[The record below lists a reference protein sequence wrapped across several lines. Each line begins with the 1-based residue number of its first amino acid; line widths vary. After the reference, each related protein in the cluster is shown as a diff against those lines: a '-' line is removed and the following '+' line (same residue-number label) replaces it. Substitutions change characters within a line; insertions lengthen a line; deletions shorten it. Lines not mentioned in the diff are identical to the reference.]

1 MIGKGFTRRK
11 FLQGLAVAGLGAAGT
26 QLLAACA
33 APGPAAA
40 PVTDSTGAAEA
51 PAATDV
57 AIRVQAPAGDGAAM
71 SIEFAQRYQDD
82 TGIEVIIEETIYG
95 EIETKTQ
102 TGFISNTLQDV
113 VYGHHRWLFINFV
126 KGIYLELDDLWATD
140 PLPDFDDIYP
150 SVLTGNSLDGKNF
163 SVPIHVHPGGNIAVN
178 YNKTWLDELGLA
190 EPQPGWTFDDWTE
203 LVRSAAD
210 PEQHIFGIGFEGM
223 NSFHYYSN
231 VSRAFGA
238 PESRDGWLMNE
249 EGTQIIYNTE
259 LHEQVAM
266 WYLDLLDSQVAM
278 RQADY
283 IEGNPANVFQAGLSA
298 TYASNAGV
306 VANNVRI
313 VEDRFD
319 LGVILLPVGPEG
331 RYGSCYSGNQYMLN
345 SASEHVEEAY
355 GLLKYYS
362 SAEAGIHQV
371 VTGIRMPNGHRSA
384 WLDEDVNNVSNIYG
398 ICDEVLS
405 EGIEP
410 FPMPRNTRFT
420 EANNIFQNELDL
432 VWEGQA
438 DWASQAAL
446 IEQRVQ
452 EVLDMDRPE

>member
-1 MIGKGFTRRK
+1 MIGKNVTRRR
-11 FLQGLAVAGLGAAGT
+11 FLKGLAVTGLGAAGA

-33 APGPAAA
+33 APAPAAA
-40 PVTDSTGAAEA
+40 PATDSTDAASA

-57 AIRVQAPAGDGAAM
+57 AVRVQAPAGDGASM

-82 TGIEVIIEETIYG
+82 TGVEVIIEETIYN

-102 TGFISNTLQDV
+102 TGYISGTLQDV

-126 KGIYLELDDLWATD
+126 KGIYMELDDLWASD

-150 SVLTGNSLDGKNF
+150 SVLTGNTLDGKNF
-163 SVPIHVHPGGNIAVN
+163 SVPVHVHPGGNIAVN
-178 YNKTWLDELGLA
+178 YNKTWLDERGVA

-203 LVRSAAD
+203 MARNAAD
-210 PEQHIFGIGFEGM
+210 TETNIFGIGFEGM

-238 PESRDGWLMNE
+238 PDSRDGWLMNE
-249 EGTQIIYNTE
+249 EGTQITYNTE
-259 LHEQVAM
+259 LHEQIGM
-266 WYLDLLDSQVAM
+266 WYLDLLENKVAM

-283 IEGNPANVFQAGLSA
+283 IENNPANVFQAGLAA
-298 TYASNAGV
+298 TFASNAGV

-313 VEDRFD
+313 IEDRFE
-319 LGVILLPVGPEG
+319 LGVVLLPVGPEG

-345 SASEHVEEAY
+345 SATENPEEAY
-355 GLLKYYS
+355 GLLQYYS
-362 SAEAGIHQV
+362 SADAGIFQV
-371 VTGIRMPNGHRSA
+371 VTGVRMPNGHKSA
-384 WLDEDVNNVSNIYG
+384 WTNEDVNNVSSIYG
-398 ICDEVLS
+398 ICDSVLT

-420 EANNIFQNELDL
+420 EANNIFQNEIDL

-438 DWASQAAL
+438 DWASQAAV
-446 IEQRVQ
+446 IEERVQ
-452 EVLDMDRPE
+452 EVLDQDRPE

>member
-1 MIGKGFTRRK
+1 MVRRNVTRRK
-11 FLQGLAVAGLGAAGT
+11 FLQGLAVTGFGAAGA

-33 APGPAAA
+33 APAPSSAPAS
-40 PVTDSTGAAEA
+40 DSTDAADA

-57 AIRVQAPAGDGAAM
+57 SVRVQAPAGDGAAM

-82 TGIEVIIEETIYG
+82 TGVEVIIEETIYG

-102 TGFISNTLQDV
+102 TGYISGTLQDV
-113 VYGHHRWLFINFV
+113 AYGHHRWLFINFV
-126 KGIYLELDDLWATD
+126 KGIYLPLDDLWATD

-150 SVLTGNSLDGKNF
+150 SVLSGNALDGVNF
-163 SVPIHVHPGGNIAVN
+163 SIPVHVHPGGNIAVN
-178 YNKTWLDELGLA
+178 YNRDWLNERGIA
-190 EPQPGWTFDDWTE
+190 EPEAGWTIDDWTE
-203 LVRSAAD
+203 MVRNAAD
-210 PEQHIFGIGFEGM
+210 PEEELFGIGFEGM

-238 PESRDGWLMNE
+238 PDSRDGWIMNE
-249 EGTQIIYNTE
+249 EGTQLIYNTE
-259 LHEQVAM
+259 LHEQIAA
-266 WYLDLLDSQVAM
+266 WYLDLLDSGVAM

-283 IEGNPANVFQAGLSA
+283 IENSPANVFQAGLCA

-306 VANNVRI
+306 VAINSRV

-319 LGVILLPVGPEG
+319 LGVALLPVGPEG
-331 RYGSCYSGNQYMLN
+331 RRGSCYSGNQYMLN
-345 SASEHVEEAY
+345 SASENVEEAY

-362 SAEAGIHQV
+362 SADAGIYQV
-371 VTGIRMPNGHRSA
+371 VTGVRMPNGHKSA
-384 WLDEDVNNVSNIYG
+384 WLDEDVNAVSNIYG
-398 ICDEVLS
+398 ICDEVLT

-420 EANNIFQNELDL
+420 EANNIFQNEIDL

-438 DWASQAAL
+438 DWASQAAV
-446 IEQRVQ
+446 IEERVQ
-452 EVLDMDRPE
+452 AVLDQERPE